1 MKNSSYL
8 PSKKLSLFLLIVL
21 LIAVFLFFKK
31 NKNDSVVD
39 IETIKNTTASNLVLN
54 DKDSDGLYDWEES
67 LWGTDPEKK
76 DSDSNG
82 INDKEETEL
91 KKKELGIN
99 SENETTNTSQTDQ
112 LAKEIFSLAISLNQN
127 GLLTEEGIE
136 NLTKILGDQIY
147 QTEEIEDPIKTITIS
162 TIENNPTN
170 KEVYKKEVLKTIEKS
185 KSAGFGDEL
194 KEFSKI
200 ITEENQDNTA
210 LQKVSESYSDLADAL
225 VKIKTPEEI
234 SEVHKSLISEI
245 IRTGSSIQLMS
256 NYYSDPI
263 LSLRGVILYKKYSDN
278 LEKNLYSLLAYFK

>member
-8 PSKKLSLFLLIVL
+8 PSKKLSLFLLIIL
-21 LIAVFLFFKK
+21 LIAIFLFFKK
-31 NKNDSVVD
+31 NKTDSTTN
-39 IETIKNTTASNLVLN
+39 ISIIKNTTVSNLVSA
-54 DKDSDGLYDWEES
+54 DKDLDGLYDWEES

-76 DSDSNG
+76 DSDSDG
-82 INDKEETEL
+82 VSDKEETEL
-91 KKKELGIN
+91 KKKELGISSTVESN
-99 SENETTNTSQTDQ
+99 STSQTDQ

-147 QTEEIEDPIKTITIS
+147 QTEEIEDPTKNITLN
-162 TIENNPTN
+162 TIESTPQN
-170 KEVYKKEVLKTIEKS
+170 KETYKKEILKTIENS
-185 KSAGFGDEL
+185 KNNGFGEEL

-200 ITEENQDNTA
+200 ITEENQDNTS
-210 LQKVSESYSDLADAL
+210 LQKISQSYSELADAL
-225 VKIKTPEEI
+225 IKIKTPEEI
-234 SEVHKSLISEI
+234 SDVHKSLISET

>member
-8 PSKKLSLFLLIVL
+8 PSKKLSLFLLIIL
-21 LIAVFLFFKK
+21 LIAIFLFFKK
-31 NKNDSVVD
+31 NKTESTAD
-39 IETIKNTTASNLVLN
+39 ISIIKNTTVSNLVSA
-54 DKDSDGLYDWEES
+54 DKDLDGLYDWEES

-76 DSDSNG
+76 DSDSDG
-82 INDKEETEL
+82 VSDKEETEL
-91 KKKELGIN
+91 KKQELGISSTVESN
-99 SENETTNTSQTDQ
+99 STSQTDQ

-147 QTEEIEDPIKTITIS
+147 QTEEIEDPTKNITLN
-162 TIENNPTN
+162 TIESTPQN
-170 KEVYKKEVLKTIEKS
+170 KEAYKKEILKTIENS
-185 KSAGFGDEL
+185 KNNGFGEEL

-200 ITEENQDNTA
+200 ITEENQDNTS
-210 LQKVSESYSDLADAL
+210 LQKISQSYSELADAL
-225 VKIKTPEEI
+225 IKIKTPEEI
-234 SEVHKSLISEI
+234 SDVHKSLISET